1 MPPYDDYPMML
12 DPYLT
17 PEMMAP
23 MIFVL
28 ALLVLLEL
36 MLKGV
41 ALWRAARMTMP
52 GWFIAL
58 MILNTAGIFPLLF
71 IVFTNTRYEAHNVL
85 PTKKPSMKKK
95 TVRTS

>member
-1 MPPYDDYPMML
+1 MQPYDDYPTMME
-12 DPYLT
+12 PYLT

-23 MIFVL
+23 MIAVL
-28 ALLVLLEL
+28 ALLVFLEL
-36 MLKGV
+36 VLKSI

-58 MILNTAGIFPLLF
+58 MLLNTAGIFPLLF
-71 IVFTNTRYEAHNVL
+71 IVFTNTQYEASNVL
-85 PTKKPSMKKK
+85 SMKNVTVKKK